1 MHLFAAYMFHFQN
14 HQFILFFLVFGFR
27 YNLTGIVMYEGEV
40 TTGTSG
46 HYVAYARDRN
56 GRWRLYDDLADDVQ
70 MDPPVQG
77 DMNPH
82 IIMYAIA
89 E

>member
-1 MHLFAAYMFHFQN
+1 M
-14 HQFILFFLVFGFR
+14 
-27 YNLTGIVMYEGEV
+27 MYEGEV

-70 MDPPVQG
+70 MDPPIQG